1 MHTARI
7 SRIGVNAAFCGEL
20 GKLMFQA
27 ILLSMK
33 SEELYRGDI
42 VEVKSPS
49 EILST
54 LDESGALAGLPF
66 MPEMAAYCGRRF
78 RVDRRADKVCD
89 TVKYTGSRRVPNA
102 VLLEDLRCNGSAH
115 RGCQAECRIF
125 WKDAWLRKVAPDAP
139 PIPPSEAEALI
150 ERASRNIQSRTEK
163 DGKFETRYRCQN
175 TDILHYSDFL
185 KVWDPRP
192 YVREYTSG
200 NISLSHFVQ
209 VTSRAAVTE
218 PLRKLGY
225 VPEIHLPGT
234 ASPSDKF
241 EPLNLQ
247 PGELVRVKSKEE
259 IAKTLTSEGRHRG
272 MWFDREMMPYCGK
285 VYRVRQRIGRFINER
300 DGKLVVLKNQPVTLD
315 GVVCSGDRSICRWLC
330 PRAVFL
336 FWHECWLERVA

>member
-7 SRIGVNAAFCGEL
+7 SRIGVNAASCGEL

-54 LDESGALAGLPF
+54 LDELGALAGLPF

-102 VLLEDLRCNGSAH
+102 VLLEDLRCNGSGH

-175 TDILHYSDFL
+175 TDILHYSKSGTLAPMYGSTHPATSPYLTSF
-185 KVWDPRP
+185 KSPRAP
-192 YVREYTSG
+192 WSPSPCP
-200 NISLSHFVQ
+200 SLD
-209 VTSRAAVTE
+209 TSRRSTFLAPPAQ
-218 PLRKLGY
+218 
-225 VPEIHLPGT
+225 
-234 ASPSDKF
+234 A
-241 EPLNLQ
+241 
-247 PGELVRVKSKEE
+247 
-259 IAKTLTSEGRHRG
+259 
-272 MWFDREMMPYCGK
+272 
-285 VYRVRQRIGRFINER
+285 INSSR
-300 DGKLVVLKNQPVTLD
+300 
-315 GVVCSGDRSICRWLC
+315 
-330 PRAVFL
+330 
-336 FWHECWLERVA
+336 